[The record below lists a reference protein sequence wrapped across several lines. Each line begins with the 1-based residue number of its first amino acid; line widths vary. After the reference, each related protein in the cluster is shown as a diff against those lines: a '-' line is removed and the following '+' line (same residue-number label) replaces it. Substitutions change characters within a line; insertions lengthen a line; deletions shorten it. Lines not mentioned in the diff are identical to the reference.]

1 MTLQALKI
9 GGREFI
15 LLPKRDFQKLAAQA
29 ERQME
34 DDYWTQVALAAEAS
48 AKSKKEKPI
57 PFDEVEREF
66 VQQHNRADV
75 RELRGKG
82 LLDRSYDYR
91 AARRKK

>member
-1 MTLQALKI
+1 MTLQTLKI

-34 DDYWTQVALAAEAS
+34 DDYWTEAALAAEGS

-57 PFDEVEREF
+57 PFDEVERELIAHSSSE
-66 VQQHNRADV
+66 QS
-75 RELRGKG
+75 RE
-82 LLDRSYDYR
+82 RS
-91 AARRKK
+91 ARSRREGSSIAGRR